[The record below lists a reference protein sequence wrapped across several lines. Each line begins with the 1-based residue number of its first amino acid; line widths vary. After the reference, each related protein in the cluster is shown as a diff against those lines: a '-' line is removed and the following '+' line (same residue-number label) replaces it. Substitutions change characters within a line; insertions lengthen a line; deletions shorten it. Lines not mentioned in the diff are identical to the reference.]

1 MTISQR
7 LADFIGKTTYET
19 LPPDVHE
26 MTKLCFLDW
35 LGAAVAG
42 TGALPTEIVIDLVGE
57 LGGKEEATLI
67 PTGGR
72 TSSLW
77 AALVNGAAAHVVEM
91 DDVHRTG
98 LLHPGATVIPAALA
112 LAEREGSS
120 GRDLLAAIALGYEV
134 AIRVGQALGTSHY
147 EKWHTTGTAGT
158 FGAAVASGKLLVLDA
173 EQLVWT
179 LGSAGSQAAGV
190 WEFLADGAMSKQ
202 LHVGKAAM
210 NGALAALLA
219 QRGFTAAERIL
230 DGEKGFLKA
239 TSRDVRLERLTDG
252 LGDRWEM
259 LGTSF
264 KPYAA
269 CRHIHSAIDAALQ
282 ALRGR
287 QLPPREVERMT
298 VRLYSAA
305 LDLCERVE
313 VTSPYAAKFNIP
325 FCVATAVRYG
335 KVGPE
340 AFTEERLEERDIKEL
355 VRRVVLKRDEELDE
369 GYPARWPAIVEIVT
383 RDGRREEVRVDT
395 PKGDPENP
403 MSREDLAAKFRDLT
417 RKVLPAAKVERY
429 LQIALRLDELENT
442 NLLFT

>member
-7 LADFIGKTTYET
+7 LAEFIGKASYET
-19 LPPDVHE
+19 LPPDVHD
-26 MTKLCFLDW
+26 MAKLCFLDW

-42 TGALPTEIVIDLVGE
+42 TGALPTDIVVDLVHE
-57 LGGKEEATLI
+57 FGGNEEATVV
-67 PTGGR
+67 PTGNR
-72 TSSLW
+72 TASVW
-77 AALVNGAAAHVVEM
+77 AAFVNGAASHVVET
-91 DDVHRTG
+91 DDIHRTG
-98 LLHPGATVIPAALA
+98 LLHPGVVVIPAALA
-112 LAEREGSS
+112 MAEREGSS
-120 GRDLLAAIALGYEV
+120 GRDLLTAIAVGYELG
-134 AIRVGQALGTSHY
+134 IRAGQALGPTHY
-147 EKWHTTGTAGT
+147 EKFHTTGTAGT
-158 FGAAVASGKLLVLDA
+158 FGAAAAAGKLLALDN
-173 EQLVWT
+173 EQLVWA
-179 LGSAGSQAAGV
+179 LGSAGTQAAGV
-190 WEFLADGAMSKQ
+190 WEFLVDGAMSKQ
-202 LHVGKAAM
+202 LHAGKAAM
-210 NGALAALLA
+210 NGALSALLA
-219 QRGFTAAERIL
+219 QRGFTAAERIF

-269 CRHIHSAIDAALQ
+269 CRHIHSAVDATLQ

-287 QLPPREVERMT
+287 QLPPREVERLT
-298 VRLYSAA
+298 VRLYGAA

-313 VTSPYAAKFNIP
+313 ATTPYAAKFNIP
-325 FCVATAVRYG
+325 FVLATAVRYG

-355 VRRVVLKRDEELDE
+355 TRRVVLKRDDELDE
-369 GYPARWPAIVEIVT
+369 MYPAKWPAIVEIVT

-395 PKGDPENP
+395 PRGDPENP
-403 MSREDLAAKFRDLT
+403 MSREDLASKFRDMT
-417 RKVLPAAKVERY
+417 RKHLPAAKIERY

>member
-7 LADFIGKTTYET
+7 LADFVGKASYDT

-42 TGALPTEIVIDLVGE
+42 TGALPTDIVVDLVSE
-57 LGGKEEATLI
+57 LGGNEEATVV
-67 PTGGR
+67 PTGNR
-72 TSSLW
+72 AASVW
-77 AALVNGAAAHVVEM
+77 AAFVNGAASHVVET

-98 LLHPGATVIPAALA
+98 LLHPGVAVIPAALA
-112 LAEREGSS
+112 MAEREGSS
-120 GRDLLAAIALGYEV
+120 GRDLLTAVAVGYEL
-134 AIRVGQALGTSHY
+134 AIRVGQALGPSHY

-158 FGAAVASGKLLVLDA
+158 FGAAVAAGKLLALDG
-173 EQLVWT
+173 EQLVWA
-179 LGSAGSQAAGV
+179 LGSAGTQAAGV
-190 WEFLADGAMSKQ
+190 WEFLVDGAMSKQ
-202 LHVGKAAM
+202 LHAGKAAM
-210 NGALAALLA
+210 NGALAALLS
-219 QRGFTAAERIL
+219 QRGFSAAERIL

-239 TSRDVRLERLTDG
+239 ASRDVRLEKLTEG
-252 LGDRWEM
+252 LGERWEM

-269 CRHIHSAIDAALQ
+269 CRHIHSAIDATLQ

-298 VRLYSAA
+298 VRLYGAA

-313 VTSPYAAKFNIP
+313 VTSPYSAKFNIP
-325 FCVATAVRYG
+325 FVVATAVRYG

-340 AFTEERLEERDIKEL
+340 AFTEERIEERDIKEL
-355 VRRVVLKRDEELDE
+355 MRRVVLKRDEELDE
-369 GYPARWPAIVEIVT
+369 MYPARWPAIVEIVT

-417 RKVLPAAKVERY
+417 RKHIQPAKVERY
-429 LQIALRLDELENT
+429 LQIALRLDELDNT

>member
-7 LADFIGKTTYET
+7 LADFVGKTTYET

-26 MTKLCFLDW
+26 MGKLCFLDW
-35 LGAAVAG
+35 LGAAIAG
-42 TGALPTEIVIDLVGE
+42 TGALATDIVVDLVGE
-57 LGGKEEATLI
+57 LGGNEEATLI

-72 TSSLW
+72 TASLW
-77 AALVNGAAAHVVEM
+77 AALVNGAASHVVET

-98 LLHPGATVIPAALA
+98 LLHPGVAVIPAALA
-112 LAEREGSS
+112 IAEREGSS
-120 GRDLLAAIALGYEV
+120 GRDLLTAIALGYEV
-134 AIRVGQALGTSHY
+134 AIRVGQALGPSHY
-147 EKWHTTGTAGT
+147 EKWHTTGTAGI
-158 FGAAVASGKLLVLDA
+158 FGAATASGKLLSLDQ

-179 LGSAGSQAAGV
+179 FGSAGTQASGV
-190 WEFLADGAMSKQ
+190 WEFLADGAMSKL
-202 LHVGKAAM
+202 LHAGKAALG
-210 NGALAALLA
+210 GALAALLA
-219 QRGFTAAERIL
+219 QRGFTAAERIFE
-230 DGEKGFLKA
+230 GEKGFLKA
-239 TSRDVRLERLTDG
+239 TSRDVRLEKLTDG

-269 CRHIHSAIDAALQ
+269 CRHIHSAIDATLQ

-298 VRLYSAA
+298 VRLYGAA

-313 VTSPYAAKFNIP
+313 ATSPYAAKFNIP

-355 VRRVVLKRDEELDE
+355 VRRVVLKRDDELDDA
-369 GYPARWPAIVEIVT
+369 YPGKWPAIVELVT
-383 RDGRREEVRVDT
+383 RDGRREEVRVDY

-417 RKVLPAAKVERY
+417 RKIIPAAKAERFI
-429 LQIALRLDELENT
+429 QIALRLDELDNT
-442 NLLFT
+442 ALLFA

>member
-7 LADFIGKTTYET
+7 LADFAGKASFET

-42 TGALPTEIVIDLVGE
+42 TGALPTDIVVDLVNE
-57 LGGKEEATLI
+57 LGGNEEATLV
-67 PTGGR
+67 PTGTR
-72 TSSLW
+72 TSSVW
-77 AALVNGAAAHVVEM
+77 AAFVNGAASHVVET
-91 DDVHRTG
+91 DDIHRTG
-98 LLHPGATVIPAALA
+98 LLHPGVVVIPAALA
-112 LAEREGSS
+112 MAEREGSS
-120 GRDLLAAIALGYEV
+120 GRDLITAIAVGYEV
-134 AIRVGQALGTSHY
+134 AIRVGQALGPAHY
-147 EKWHTTGTAGT
+147 EKWHTTATAGT
-158 FGAAVASGKLLVLDA
+158 FGAAAAVGKLLALDA
-173 EQLVWT
+173 EQLVWAM
-179 LGSAGSQAAGV
+179 GSAGTQASGV
-190 WEFLADGAMSKQ
+190 WEFLVDGAMSKQ
-202 LHVGKAAM
+202 LHAGKAAM
-210 NGALAALLA
+210 NGTLAALLS
-219 QRGFTAAERIL
+219 QRGFTAAERIF

-239 TSRDVRLERLTDG
+239 SSRDVRLERLTEG

-269 CRHIHSAIDAALQ
+269 CRHIHSAIDATLQ
-282 ALRGR
+282 ALKGR

-298 VRLYSAA
+298 VRLYGAA

-313 VTSPYAAKFNIP
+313 ATTPYAAKFNIP
-325 FCVATAVRYG
+325 FVVATAVRYG

-355 VRRVVLKRDEELDE
+355 TRRVVLKRDEELDE
-369 GYPARWPAIVEIVT
+369 MYPAKWPAVVEIVT
-383 RDGRREEVRVDT
+383 RDGRREEARVDT

-417 RKVLPAAKVERY
+417 RKHLQGQKIERY
-429 LQIALRLDELENT
+429 LQIALRLDELDNT
-442 NLLFT
+442 NLLFA

>member
-1 MTISQR
+1 MTTSQR
-7 LADFIGKTTYET
+7 LADFIGKTTYDT

-26 MTKLCFLDW
+26 MAKLCFLDW
-35 LGAAVAG
+35 LGAAIAG
-42 TGALPTEIVIDLVGE
+42 TGALPTDIIVDLVGE
-57 LGGKEEATLI
+57 MGGKEEATLI

-72 TSSLW
+72 SSSLW
-77 AALVNGAAAHVVEM
+77 AALVNGAASHVVEM

-98 LLHPGATVIPAALA
+98 LVHPGVAVIPAALA

-120 GRDLLAAIALGYEV
+120 GRDLLTAIALGYEV
-134 AIRVGQALGTSHY
+134 AIRVGQALGPSHY
-147 EKWHTTGTAGT
+147 ERWHTTGTAGT
-158 FGAAVASGKLLVLDA
+158 FGAAVACGKLLALDQ

-202 LHVGKAAM
+202 LHAGKAAM

-219 QRGFTAAERIL
+219 QRGFTGAERIL
-230 DGEKGFLKA
+230 EGEKGFLKA
-239 TSRDVRLERLTDG
+239 TSREPRLDRLTEG

-264 KPYAA
+264 KAHAA
-269 CRHIHSAIDAALQ
+269 CRHIHSAIDATLQ

-298 VRLYSAA
+298 VRLYGAA

-313 VTSPYAAKFNIP
+313 ATSPYAAKFNIP

-335 KVGPE
+335 RVGPE

-355 VRRVVLKRDEELDE
+355 VRRVVLKRDDELDDLF
-369 GYPARWPAIVEIVT
+369 PAKWPAVVELVT
-383 RDGRREEVRVDT
+383 RDGRREEVRVEY

-417 RKVLPAAKVERY
+417 RKLLPAAKVERFI
-429 LQIALRLDELENT
+429 QIALRLDELENA
-442 NLLFT
+442 NLLFA

>member
-7 LADFIGKTTYET
+7 LADFIGKTSYET
-19 LPPDVHE
+19 LPADVHE
-26 MTKLCFLDW
+26 MAKLCFLDW
-35 LGAAVAG
+35 LGSAIAG
-42 TGALPTEIVIDLVGE
+42 TGALPTDIVIDLVKE
-57 LGGKEEATLI
+57 LGGNEEATMV
-67 PTGGR
+67 TSGER

-77 AALVNGAAAHVVEM
+77 AAFVNGAASHIVET
-91 DDVHRTG
+91 DDIHRTG
-98 LLHPGATVIPAALA
+98 LVHPSVVVIPAGLA
-112 LAEREGSS
+112 IAEREGSS
-120 GRDLLAAIALGYEV
+120 GRDLITAIALGYEM
-134 AIRVGQALGTSHY
+134 AIRVGQALGPSHY

-158 FGAAVASGKLLVLDA
+158 FGAAAAAAKLLALDA
-173 EQLVWT
+173 EQTVWA
-179 LGSAGSQAAGV
+179 LGSAGTQAAGV

-202 LHVGKAAM
+202 LHAGKAAM

-219 QRGFTAAERIL
+219 QRGFTAAERIF

-239 TSRDVRLERLTDG
+239 TSRDVRLEKLTEG

-269 CRHIHSAIDAALQ
+269 CRHIHSAIDATVQ

-287 QLPPREVERMT
+287 QLPPREVERLT
-298 VRLYSAA
+298 VRLYGAA

-313 VTSPYAAKFNIP
+313 ATTPYAAKFNIP

-355 VRRVVLKRDEELDE
+355 MRRVVLKRDDELDE
-369 GYPARWPAIVEIVT
+369 LYPQKWPAVVEIVT
-383 RDGRREEVRVDT
+383 RDGRREEVRVET

-417 RKVLPAAKVERY
+417 RKHIPGQRVERY

-442 NLLFT
+442 NLLFA